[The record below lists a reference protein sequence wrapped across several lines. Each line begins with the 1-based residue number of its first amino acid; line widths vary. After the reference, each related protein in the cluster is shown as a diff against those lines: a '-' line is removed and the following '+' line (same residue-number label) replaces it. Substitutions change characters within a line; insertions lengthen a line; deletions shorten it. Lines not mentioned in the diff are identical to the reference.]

1 MVVIVL
7 KSAGLSLTAEERARI
22 TDCTDL
28 DQLDAW
34 IRRVALVNSV
44 SELFD
49 DPLHGRPS
57 AIMVEWAW
65 LEINSHRFAHDRR
78 SGPLWT

>member
-1 MVVIVL
+1 MV
-7 KSAGLSLTAEERARI
+7 KHDEYRSEYFRARI

-34 IRRVALVNSV
+34 LGRVALVTASANS
-44 SELFD
+44 ST

-57 AIMVEWAW
+57 AIMAEWV
-65 LEINSHRFAHDRR
+65 RFAIN
-78 SGPLWT
+78 